1 MTDQQQSAVSAVVP
15 LHAVGSPHG
24 GAAHPQ
30 QVVGPDTEVQHVSQ
44 GQGGHGGQS
53 QGLGHAA
60 VVMGHR
66 HHASRHLVTVVGSTR
81 SDVIA
86 RDVRLVVVKRGPQQA
101 ESGGVGGGAIGPGQ
115 WGEKAGLHRRGRV
128 YQ

>member
-30 QVVGPDTEVQHVSQ
+30 QVVGPDTEVQHVSR
-44 GQGGHGGQS
+44 GQTGHGGQS
-53 QGLGHAA
+53 QGLGRAA

-66 HHASRHLVTVVGSTR
+66 HHASRHLVTVVGSAR

-86 RDVRLVVVKRGPQQA
+86 RDVRLVVVKRGPQQV
-101 ESGGVGGGAIGPGQ
+101 ESGGVGDGAIGPGQ
-115 WGEKAGLHRRGRV
+115 WGEKAGLHRRGGV
-128 YQ
+128 HQ